1 LLAGATRSAG
11 PVSRAD
17 RFHQSASSNS
27 GVCLAVLFIGIAIG
41 QPLTGGTKIDIVRAD
56 IDEVPPFRLELEVIG
71 FGRRDRD
78 ARLLARHHEHEPPQ
92 RQ

>member
-1 LLAGATRSAG
+1 MAGATRSAG
-11 PVSRAD
+11 PISRAD

-27 GVCLAVLFIGIAIG
+27 GVVLFIGMAIG

-71 FGRRDRD
+71 FGGVTEMP
-78 ARLLARHHEHEPPQ
+78 AS
-92 RQ
+92 

>member
-1 LLAGATRSAG
+1 LAGATRSAG

-27 GVCLAVLFIGIAIG
+27 GVVSCRPLHWYT
-41 QPLTGGTKIDIVRAD
+41 LTGGTKIDIVRAD

-71 FGRRDRD
+71 FGGVTEMP
-78 ARLLARHHEHEPPQ
+78 AS
-92 RQ
+92 